1 MEGGSFESG
10 AAGWSLDGG
19 AKVVRDDDDGIVAEG
34 VGDAYALEL
43 GKGAS
48 ATSPAI
54 CVGTDSAFYRL
65 FANAVSTKSSA
76 NLRVEVLFAGTVVK
90 SDDLT
95 SPAGASVPTAKLAFV
110 PAALDTLL
118 AKLNLTSTVN
128 IRVSSLNGAT
138 VRVDDVHMDPRM
150 H

>member
-1 MEGGSFESG
+1 M
-10 AAGWSLDGG
+10 
-19 AKVVRDDDDGIVAEG
+19 RDSDDGIVADG
-34 VGDAYALEL
+34 VKDAYALEL
-43 GKGAS
+43 GNGAS

-65 FANAVSTKSSA
+65 FANAVSTKSAS
-76 NLRVEVLFAGTVVK
+76 NLRVEVLFSGTVVK
-90 SDDLT
+90 SNDLT
-95 SPAGASVPTAKLAFV
+95 SPTGRSVPTAKLAFV
-110 PAALDTLL
+110 PTALDSLL
-118 AKLNLTSTVN
+118 GKLNVTSTVN